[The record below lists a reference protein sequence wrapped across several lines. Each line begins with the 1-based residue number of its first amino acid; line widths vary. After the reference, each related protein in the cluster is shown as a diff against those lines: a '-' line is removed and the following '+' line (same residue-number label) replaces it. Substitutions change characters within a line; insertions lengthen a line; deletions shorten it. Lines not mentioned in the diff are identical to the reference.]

1 MHFCVIFLFGSSVRI
16 FSRQSDTAFSYLVPD
31 IIQTK
36 KLHDLALQF
45 FYKLF
50 FDTDATP
57 CVVEEH
63 MIVS

>member
-1 MHFCVIFLFGSSVRI
+1 MFL
-16 FSRQSDTAFSYLVPD
+16 RQSDTAFSYLVPD

>member
-1 MHFCVIFLFGSSVRI
+1 M
-16 FSRQSDTAFSYLVPD
+16 RQSDTAFSYLVPD

-36 KLHDLALQF
+36 KLHDLALQL
-45 FYKLF
+45 FYKLL

-57 CVVEEH
+57 CVVEEY

>member
-1 MHFCVIFLFGSSVRI
+1 M
-16 FSRQSDTAFSYLVPD
+16 RQSDTAFSYLVPD

-36 KLHDLALQF
+36 KLHDLAMPF
-45 FYKLF
+45 FHKFF